1 MEDLGDAAAV
11 AGVLRIRVVALPG
24 GDLGEEVAVSAAV
37 AAVIAAAAAADGDD
51 DSNLQE
57 GRAVL

>member
-11 AGVLRIRVVALPG
+11 VGVLRIRVVALLG
-24 GDLGEEVAVSAAV
+24 GDFGEEVAVAAAV
-37 AAVIAAAAAADGDD
+37 AAVIAAAAADGDD

-57 GRAVL
+57 GHAVL